1 MIACEPL
8 ASVDV
13 VHVAAPEARTTEAQ
27 IVAVPSRNVTVPV
40 APPSDPETVAL
51 NVTACPDVL
60 GFADEASPTVGTALT
75 DCASALEVA
84 EA

>member
-1 MIACEPL
+1 M
-8 ASVDV
+8 
-13 VHVAAPEARTTEAQ
+13 HVAAPEASATEAQ